1 LIYLFSYKYINMPK
15 IAWAKPIFNAYN
27 SIEEDDKVFTEE
39 GVLVGTASTVRT
51 RVTEKTPGSIQ
62 LNTGIWVSGDVE
74 KLIDGWKITKNCVI
88 S

>member
-1 LIYLFSYKYINMPK
+1 MPK

-27 SIEEDDKVFTEE
+27 NINENDNVFTEE
-39 GVLVGTASTVRT
+39 GLLAGTGTTWKASATA
-51 RVTEKTPGSIQ
+51 KTPGSVQ
-62 LNTGIWVSGDVE
+62 LNTGTWISGDVE